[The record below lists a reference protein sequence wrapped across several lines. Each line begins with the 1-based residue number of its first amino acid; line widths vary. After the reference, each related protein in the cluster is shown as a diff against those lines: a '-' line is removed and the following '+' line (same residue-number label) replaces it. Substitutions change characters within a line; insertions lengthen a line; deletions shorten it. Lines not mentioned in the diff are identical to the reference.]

1 MALDPKQL
9 TKVLKVFESGKANQV
24 KLEQT
29 LGRGLLARL
38 QGKRADLQAIFKELG
53 GTDTVISHVL
63 VNMTDKFNELKVDG
77 GTTQLKSVIN
87 QDKTAEIAKA
97 AACSASVSLKD
108 MVSQPAFTFKQFA
121 TPDTEKKTFGV

>member
-9 TKVLKVFESGKANQV
+9 GKVLKVFESGKANQV
-24 KLEQT
+24 KLEQA

-38 QGKRADLQAIFKELG
+38 QGKKADLGAIFKELG

-63 VNMTDKFNELKVDG
+63 GNMTDKFNELRVDP
-77 GTTQLKSVIN
+77 GTTELKAVIN
-87 QDKTAEIAKA
+87 GGAAAEIARA
-97 AACSASVSLKD
+97 ASCSASVSLMD

-121 TPDTEKKTFGV
+121 TPATEKKTFGL